1 MKTLWMILALL
12 TGVLCFVL
20 MTFIIIQDIEPDT
33 DALTQRFEGTLY
45 HVVYYAAQ
53 DVWVL
58 TFADGRIIKVSQQPR
73 EGWLLAR
80 LYGITVTPNGIGI
93 RLVKE
98 LQNEKSQ
105 EDQEGLHPGKAF

>member
-33 DALTQRFEGTLY
+33 DTLTQRFEGTLF

-80 LYGITVTPNGIGI
+80 SYEIIVTPSGVNIS
-93 RLVKE
+93 LMKE

-105 EDQEGLHPGKAF
+105 EDQKSLYPGKAF